1 MIERKNYFGGMAMIE
16 RKNYL
21 EKLIAWKDEKVIK
34 VVTGIRRCG
43 KSTLLDLF
51 KEYLKKSGVGDEQ
64 IVAVNFE
71 DLENEALQDYKALY
85 AYLTDCATVK

>member
-1 MIERKNYFGGMAMIE
+1 MIERKG
-16 RKNYL
+16 YL
-21 EKLIAWKDEKVIK
+21 EKLIAWKDEQVIK

-43 KSTLLDLF
+43 KSTLLDLY

-71 DLENEALQDYKALY
+71 DLENEALQDYKAF
-85 AYLTDCATVK
+85 CATVK